1 MNEIYQAITHFPGIV
16 PSVFL
21 SVLLLLVLIAFFGLL
36 DIHHTGTDWDL
47 HHDADGVT
55 DGGWLAALGFGRV
68 PVFIIASSVIFIWW
82 MITIL
87 GQLHLLPLIAVVPGW
102 ISGSVLLIT
111 AFVLSVRLSIYVIRP
126 LKPFFIRPANAT
138 RPVDFVGR
146 PCKIITGTVDE
157 RFGQAEVI
165 ITNGAPHVLQVFA
178 HSGNSLTRGSTAL
191 ILSFDKDRK
200 RYEVE
205 SYDP

>member
-1 MNEIYQAITHFPGIV
+1 MIEIYEAITHFPGIV

-21 SVLLLLVLIAFFGLL
+21 SVLLLLVLIALFGLL
-36 DIHHTGTDWDL
+36 DIHHTGTDWDF
-47 HHDADGVT
+47 HHDTDGVT

-87 GQLHLLPLIAVVPGW
+87 AHIHLLPRLSFIPSWIAGSALIVVA
-102 ISGSVLLIT
+102 L
-111 AFVLSVRLSIYVIRP
+111 VLSVRLSIYVIRP
-126 LKPFFIRPANAT
+126 LKPLFTRPASGT
-138 RPVDFVGR
+138 RPTDFVGR

-157 RFGQAEVI
+157 KFGQAEVI
-165 ITNGAPHVLQVFA
+165 VASGAPHVLQVFA
-178 HSGNSLTRGSTAL
+178 HDGNALTRGSTAL
-191 ILSFDKDRK
+191 ILSFDPDRK

-205 SYDP
+205 TYDP